1 MINMDLTFDVD
12 DFGFGK
18 GFDARAV
25 KLIGATAVGIIKER
39 TQNKKL
45 DPDGKRFIAYSSSY
59 RKFREKNGRNGDP
72 VDLTFT
78 GQMVGST
85 KILSRKTTR
94 KVFELIIGP
103 SPSRRKVKTR
113 GKPSSGGPRPSN
125 NAIAYYLAT
134 ASKPRNFVGLSEGEV
149 ERIGREVSRM
159 ILQGDY
165 KPDAPKLIL
174 K

>member
-94 KVFELIIGP
+94 KVFEAKSKNKRQAKL
-103 SPSRRKVKTR
+103 RRSKAKQQCHCIL
-113 GKPSSGGPRPSN
+113 SGN
-125 NAIAYYLAT
+125 
-134 ASKPRNFVGLSEGEV
+134 
-149 ERIGREVSRM
+149 RE
-159 ILQGDY
+159 QT
-165 KPDAPKLIL
+165 
-174 K
+174 